1 MTEQTWKQKLMSF
14 DNKMTFI
21 IGYRNLYNFVVLMIA
36 SMSLYYGDV
45 LGTPYFYMLSLLLY
59 IMGGKW
65 FLDQARENIDAL
77 DVKDALSSTV

>member
-45 LGTPYFYMLSLLLY
+45 LGTPYFFMLSLLLFVF
-59 IMGGKW
+59 GFKW
-65 FLDQARENIDAL
+65 FLDQVRENIDAL
-77 DVKDALSSTV
+77 DVKDALSSTA

>member
-45 LGTPYFYMLSLLLY
+45 LGTPYFFMLSLLLFV
-59 IMGGKW
+59 IGFKW
-65 FLDQARENIDAL
+65 FLDQVRENIDAL
-77 DVKDALSSTV
+77 DVKDALSSTA

>member
-1 MTEQTWKQKLMSF
+1 MTEQTWKRKLMGF

-45 LGTPYFYMLSLLLY
+45 LGTPYFFMLSLLLFV
-59 IMGGKW
+59 IGFKW

-77 DVKDALSSTV
+77 DVKDALSSTT

>member
-1 MTEQTWKQKLMSF
+1 MIEQTWKQKLMGF

-45 LGTPYFYMLSLLLY
+45 LGTPYFFMLSLLLFVL
-59 IMGGKW
+59 GFKW
-65 FLDQARENIDAL
+65 FLDQVRENIDAL
-77 DVKDALSSTV
+77 DVKAVLSSTV

>member
-1 MTEQTWKQKLMSF
+1 MLEQTWKQKLMSF

-21 IGYRNLYNFVVLMIA
+21 IGYRNLYNFCVLMIA

-65 FLDQARENIDAL
+65 FLDQVRENIDAL

>member
-1 MTEQTWKQKLMSF
+1 MTEQTWKQKLMNF

-45 LGTPYFYMLSLLLY
+45 LGTPYFFMLSLLLFV
-59 IMGGKW
+59 IGFKW
-65 FLDQARENIDAL
+65 FLDQVRENIDAL
-77 DVKDALSSTV
+77 DVKDALSSTA